1 MRFVNEKDDRRGRRL
16 DLFDQPFQTIFKF
29 SLDASPGLEEGKI
42 ERANGYVFQRW
53 RDVASG
59 DTQRK
64 PFDDGSLADACLA
77 GENRIVLTA
86 ASENVNDLAD
96 LVVAAEH
103 RIHLSRTRIGSEINS
118 ELIQIL
124 RFTAARSTS
133 RCGRP
138 DARNIGSLRRLL
150 IFRRAGD
157 DSPEILAQRLL
168 ADFLEFTRDFAHQPC
183 QIG

>member
-1 MRFVNEKDDRRGRRL
+1 MRFVNEKDDRRGRSL
-16 DLFDQPFQTIFKF
+16 ALLDQPFQTIFKF
-29 SLDASPGLEEGKI
+29 ALDASPGLEEGKI

-86 ASENVNDLAD
+86 ASENVNDVAA

-103 RIHLSRTRIGSEINS
+103 RINLSRTRIGSEFNR
-118 ELIQIL
+118 ELLQIL
-124 RFTAARSTS
+124 RFSGALTYSRS
-133 RCGRP
+133 GR
-138 DARNIGSLRRLL
+138 
-150 IFRRAGD
+150 
-157 DSPEILAQRLL
+157 
-168 ADFLEFTRDFAHQPC
+168 
-183 QIG
+183 

>member
-16 DLFDQPFQTIFKF
+16 DLFDQPFQTIFKC
-29 SLDASPGLEEGKI
+29 SRDASSGLEEGKI
-42 ERANGYVFQRW
+42 ERADSYILQRW
-53 RDVASG
+53 RDVAGG
-59 DTQRK
+59 DAQRK
-64 PFDDGSLADACLA
+64 PFDDGSLAAACLA

-96 LVVAAEH
+96 LVVAAEY
-103 RIHLSRTRIGSEINS
+103 RVHLSRTRIGSEINS

-124 RFTAARSTS
+124 RFTAARSTG

-168 ADFLEFTRDFAHQPC
+168 ADFLEFTRDFAHQSHE
-183 QIG
+183 IR